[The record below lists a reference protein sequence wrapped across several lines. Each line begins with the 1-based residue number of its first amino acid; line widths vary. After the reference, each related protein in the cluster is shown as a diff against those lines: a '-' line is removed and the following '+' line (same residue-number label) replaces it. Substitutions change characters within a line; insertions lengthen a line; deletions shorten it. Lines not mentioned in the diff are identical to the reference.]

1 MQEGER
7 VATIKLILD
16 NEVAVK
22 HAFIGQDEQGMPK
35 PMGDVTE
42 VKGAHLEIWKD
53 CENEVDDALRA
64 SIKGLCQSIG
74 AAMNRYY
81 SFGHVFSEEI

>member
-1 MQEGER
+1 MQEGNR

-22 HAFIGQDEQGMPK
+22 HAFIGQDERGMPK

-42 VKGAHLEIWKD
+42 VKGANLEIWKD
-53 CENEVDDALRA
+53 CENEVDETLRA
-64 SIKGLCQSIG
+64 SIKVLCQAIG